1 MQSRLCTKAMPGQLW
16 PTADCSTPSV
26 LDVLWYTLCRVESL
40 HPCHPRSDYAPY
52 SAGWARGSS
61 ICTGLAEARS
71 LKEQLQQMNTQ
82 PFFDIYATLP
92 AGVQVRLQAEATQVQ
107 SALDRA
113 IMAILQPTVARSAD
127 SFLVRDEIIP
137 LYGIGQTPQAAM
149 DDYRSVVVEY
159 YESLEADADQIAE
172 SLQVQLG
179 ILRRVFA
186 LLEPLH

>member
-1 MQSRLCTKAMPGQLW
+1 
-16 PTADCSTPSV
+16 
-26 LDVLWYTLCRVESL
+26 
-40 HPCHPRSDYAPY
+40 
-52 SAGWARGSS
+52 
-61 ICTGLAEARS
+61 
-71 LKEQLQQMNTQ
+71 MNTQ

-92 AGVQVRLQAEATQVQ
+92 AGAQVRLQAEATQVQ

-113 IMAILQPTVARSAD
+113 IMAILQPTVARSTD

-159 YESLEADADQIAE
+159 YESLEADADRIAE

-179 ILRRVFA
+179 ILRRIFA

>member
-1 MQSRLCTKAMPGQLW
+1 
-16 PTADCSTPSV
+16 
-26 LDVLWYTLCRVESL
+26 
-40 HPCHPRSDYAPY
+40 
-52 SAGWARGSS
+52 
-61 ICTGLAEARS
+61 
-71 LKEQLQQMNTQ
+71 MNTQ
-82 PFFDIYATLP
+82 PFFDIYATSP
-92 AGVQVRLQAEATQVQ
+92 AGAQVRLQAEATQVQ

-113 IMAILQPTVARSAD
+113 IMAILQPTVARSTD

-159 YESLEADADQIAE
+159 YESLEADADRIAE

-179 ILRRVFA
+179 ILRRIFA